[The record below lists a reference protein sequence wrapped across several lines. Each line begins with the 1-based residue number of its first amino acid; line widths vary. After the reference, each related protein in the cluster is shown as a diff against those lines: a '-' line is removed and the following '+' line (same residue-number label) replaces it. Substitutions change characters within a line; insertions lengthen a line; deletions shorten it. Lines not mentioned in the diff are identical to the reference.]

1 MGGVALLAW
10 RLVSAAAGPAA
21 AAATDGTTFALD
33 YRAAP
38 GCPDEASFEAALV
51 ARTRAARRVELT
63 EEAWARFEIVLDDT
77 GAQRPRLRV
86 TLADGTRQDREVTA
100 DGCAEAMES
109 MAIIAAMV
117 LEAQSTPPAAEPTP
131 TEPASPNP
139 VTPQPEPEPA
149 LRHAATAT
157 TPAPKHSPRGTWL
170 TAVLGLVAE
179 SGAAPK
185 PGFGAT
191 IGGELGSRARGLLA
205 PSLRLSLLG
214 AQPEIVE
221 SPAGDARFRL
231 LLARVHGCA
240 LRLGSDSASLRFC
253 ALFEAGALS
262 ARGIGAL
269 NQRSH
274 TMPWL
279 GVGFGAFGQL
289 GLRGPFALEL
299 GGAVRDLL
307 VHDEF
312 VFSPG
317 QEVHQVPVIAWNFS
331 LCATYR
337 VW

>member
-10 RLVSAAAGPAA
+10 RLVSAAAGHAELAA
-21 AAATDGTTFALD
+21 PEGTTFALD
-33 YRAAP
+33 YSAAA
-38 GCPDEASFEAALV
+38 GCPDQASFEAALV
-51 ARTRAARRVELT
+51 ARTPAARRVELA
-63 EEAWARFEIVLDDT
+63 EEAWARFEVVLDDA
-77 GAQRPRLRV
+77 GAQPPRLRV

-100 DGCAEAMES
+100 DGCAEAMQS
-109 MAIIAAMV
+109 MAIIAAMI
-117 LEAQSTPPAAEPTP
+117 LEARSASPAPTP
-131 TEPASPNP
+131 TEPAAPSH
-139 VTPQPEPEPA
+139 VTPQPEPAP
-149 LRHAATAT
+149 RHTAPVM
-157 TPAPKHSPRGTWL
+157 TPAPKRPPRGTWL

-191 IGGELGSRARGLLA
+191 IGGELGSRTTGVLA

-214 AQPEIVE
+214 AQPEVVE
-221 SPAGDARFRL
+221 SPAGDASFRL

-262 ARGIGAL
+262 GRGIGAL
-269 NQRSH
+269 NERSH

-317 QEVHQVPVIAWNFS
+317 QQVHQVPVIAWNLS
-331 LCATYR
+331 LCASYR